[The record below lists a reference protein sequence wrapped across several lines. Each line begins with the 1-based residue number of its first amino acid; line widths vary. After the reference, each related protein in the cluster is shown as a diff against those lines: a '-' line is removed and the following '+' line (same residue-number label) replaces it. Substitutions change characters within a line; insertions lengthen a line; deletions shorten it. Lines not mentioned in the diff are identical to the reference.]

1 MRYISPLRYPG
12 GKARLAPYIAHL
24 LSRQRPRPR
33 SYAEAF
39 AGGAGAALRLLV
51 DNEVDYIH
59 INDLDPG
66 VAALWRCIFFNSGS
80 LIEAVASAKVTIEEW
95 HRHADIYNNPSG
107 RSDIELGFSTFF
119 LNRCNRSGI
128 LRARPIGGLDQ
139 TGNWKIDARFNRDS
153 LIERI
158 NYLEKLGDRVTIS
171 QMDARSFIRHLE
183 PQSDDILMYVDPPYI
198 IQGDRL
204 YLDSLTGDD
213 HQQLAELLRQTPVRW
228 LLTYDANKRITEE
241 LYKGFRCVE
250 FDILHTAQIQ
260 RTGVEYAIFGN
271 RLILP
276 EVTGI
281 IGDGNFR
288 WMTSKRKRETSRR
301 VAENRAA
308 QLNS

>member
-24 LSRQRPRPR
+24 LARQRPRPR

-51 DNEVDYIH
+51 DNEVDNIY

-66 VAALWRCIFFNSGS
+66 VAALWRSIFHNTEFLAE
-80 LIEAVASAKVTIEEW
+80 LIESEEVSIDAW
-95 HRHADIYNNPSG
+95 HRHSEIYNNPEG
-107 RSDIELGFSTFF
+107 KSDEQLGFATFF

-128 LRARPIGGLDQ
+128 LRARPIGGLEQ
-139 TGNWKIDARFNRDS
+139 TGDWKIDARFNRDS
-153 LIERI
+153 LAQR
-158 NYLEKLGDRVTIS
+158 
-171 QMDARSFIRHLE
+171 IRHLGKFADRVSISELDARAFIRQLE
-183 PQSDDILMYVDPPYI
+183 PKSDDVLLYVDPPYL

-204 YLDSLTGDD
+204 YLDSLTQAD
-213 HQQLAELLRQTPVRW
+213 HAELSTFLRNTPLRW
-228 LLTYDANKRITEE
+228 LLTYDADKRITET

-250 FDILHTAQIQ
+250 FRILHTAQIQ

-271 RLILP
+271 HLILP

-281 IGDGNFR
+281 IGEGNFR
-288 WMTSKRKRETSRR
+288 WMTSKRKKMAT
-301 VAENRAA
+301 N
-308 QLNS
+308 

>member
-51 DNEVDYIH
+51 DDEVDHIH

-66 VAALWRCIFFNSGS
+66 VAALWRCIFFDSENLTQS
-80 LIEAVASAKVTIEEW
+80 VASAEVTIEEW
-95 HRHADIYNNPSG
+95 YRHAEIYNNPTD
-107 RSDIELGFSTFF
+107 RTDIELGFSTFF

-139 TGNWKIDARFNRDS
+139 AGDWKIDARFNRAS

-158 NYLEKLGDRVTIS
+158 DYLAKFRHRVTLY

-183 PQSDDILMYVDPPYI
+183 PQRDDILMYVDPPYI

-204 YLDSLTGDD
+204 YLDSLTGED
-213 HQQLAELLRQTPVRW
+213 HKELAEILRDTPLRW

-250 FDILHTAQIQ
+250 FDIPHTAQIQ
-260 RTGVEYAIFGN
+260 RTGVEYAIFGDK
-271 RLILP
+271 LILP

-281 IGDGNFR
+281 IGEGNFR
-288 WMTSKRKRETSRR
+288 WMTSKRKREVSRST
-301 VAENRAA
+301 VKQPAPTT
-308 QLNS
+308 

>member
-12 GKARLAPYIAHL
+12 GKARLAPYIARL
-24 LSRQRPRPR
+24 ISRQRPRPR

-39 AGGAGAALRLLV
+39 AGGAGAALRLLAN
-51 DNEVDYIH
+51 NEVDHIH

-66 VAALWRCIFFNSGS
+66 VAALWRCIFHDSEN
-80 LIEAVASAKVTIEEW
+80 LTHLVASAEVSITEW
-95 HRHADIYNNPSG
+95 YRHAEIYKNPSG
-107 RSDIELGFSTFF
+107 RTDIELGFSTFF

-139 TGNWKIDARFNRDS
+139 TGNWKIDARFSRES

-158 NYLEKLGDRVTIS
+158 NYLATFRDRVTVT

-183 PQSDDILMYVDPPYI
+183 PQHDDILMYVDPPYI
-198 IQGDRL
+198 VQGDRL
-204 YLDSLTGDD
+204 YLDSLTGED
-213 HQQLAELLRQTPVRW
+213 HKELANILHTTPLKW
-228 LLTYDANKRITEE
+228 LLTYDANKRITED

-271 RLILP
+271 KLILP

-281 IGDGNFR
+281 IGEGNFR
-288 WMTSKRKRETSRR
+288 WMTSKRKREVPQSAAGQSTSSS
-301 VAENRAA
+301 
-308 QLNS
+308 Q

>member
-24 LSRQRPRPR
+24 IARQRPHPKA
-33 SYAEAF
+33 YAEAF

-51 DNEVDYIH
+51 DNEVDHIY

-66 VAALWRCIFFNSGS
+66 VAALWRCIFNHTEN
-80 LIEAVASAKVTIEEW
+80 LAEAVAREEVSIDAW
-95 HRHADIYNNPSG
+95 HRHSEIYRNPVG
-107 RSDIELGFSTFF
+107 KSDLEVGFATFF

-139 TGNWKIDARFNRDS
+139 TGDWKIDARFNRDS

-158 NYLEKLGDRVTIS
+158 RYLGKHAGRVTLS
-171 QMDARSFIRHLE
+171 EMDARSFIKGLE
-183 PQSDDILMYVDPPYI
+183 PQRDDVLLYVDPPYLV
-198 IQGDRL
+198 QGDRL
-204 YLDSLTGDD
+204 YLDSLTELD
-213 HQQLAELLRQTPVRW
+213 HQELATVLRKTPLRW
-228 LLTYDANKRITEE
+228 LLTYDADKRITEE

-250 FDILHTAQIQ
+250 FNILHTAQIQ

-271 RLILP
+271 ELTLP

-281 IGDGNFR
+281 IGEGNYR
-288 WMTSKRKRETSRR
+288 WMTSKRKKKMS
-301 VAENRAA
+301 
-308 QLNS
+308 

>member
-51 DNEVDYIH
+51 NNEVDHIH

-66 VAALWRCIFFNSGS
+66 VAALWRCIFFDSES
-80 LIEAVASAKVTIEEW
+80 LTQSVASAEVTIEEW
-95 HRHADIYNNPSG
+95 HRHAEIYNNPAG
-107 RSDIELGFSTFF
+107 RTDIELGFSTFF

-128 LRARPIGGLDQ
+128 LRARPIGGLNQAGD
-139 TGNWKIDARFNRDS
+139 WKIDARFNRAS

-158 NYLEKLGDRVTIS
+158 DYLSKFRHRVTLY

-183 PQSDDILMYVDPPYI
+183 PQRDDILMYVDPPYI
-198 IQGDRL
+198 IQGDKL
-204 YLDSLTGDD
+204 YLDSLTGKD
-213 HQQLAELLRQTPVRW
+213 HAELAEILRDTPLRW

-271 RLILP
+271 KLILP

-281 IGDGNFR
+281 IGEGNFR
-288 WMTSKRKRETSRR
+288 WMTSKRKRDVPRSTVEQPAST
-301 VAENRAA
+301 A
-308 QLNS
+308 